1 MKNLRTLL
9 AISVLAFTSLSAQ
22 AEIISVD
29 DWWLQTDNLGGL
41 RQSTYAP
48 DFYFAVSDSNVWSP
62 TAIYEAMDGY
72 RVATTAEG
80 QAVFNSNNNSGER
93 TYYNQGGWNGFNWE
107 GKTRTSFRFSDSA
120 STGAYK
126 HLSLSDQ
133 YLVLLGHDGVTNFAG
148 MVMIRE
154 QNSTSSSTLADV
166 PAPVGIAA
174 LAFAGLMLMRR
185 RKI

>member
-9 AISVLAFTSLSAQ
+9 AASVLAFTSLSAQ

-41 RQSTYAP
+41 RQSTADP
-48 DFYFAVSDSNVWSP
+48 DFYFAVSQDNTWSK
-62 TAIYEAMDGY
+62 TATYEAMDGY

-80 QAVFNSNNNSGER
+80 QAVFNSNINSGEYV
-93 TYYNQGGWNGFNWE
+93 YYNQGGWTNYTWQ
-107 GKTRTSFRFSDSA
+107 GKDRVYFRFSDSA
-120 STGAYK
+120 STEAYK
-126 HLSLSDQ
+126 HVGLKDQ
-133 YLVLLGHDGVTNFAG
+133 YNILTHPDTGQFAG

-154 QNSTSSSTLADV
+154 QNSTFSSTLADV
-166 PAPVGIAA
+166 PAPMGIAA

-185 RKI
+185 RKA

>member
-9 AISVLAFTSLSAQ
+9 AVSVLAFTSLSAQ

-48 DFYFAVSDSNVWSP
+48 DFYFAVSQDTIWSNKA
-62 TAIYEAMDGY
+62 TYEAMDGY

-80 QAVFNSNNNSGER
+80 QAGFNSNTNSGEHV
-93 TYYNQGGWNGFNWE
+93 YFSQGGWDGYNWQ
-107 GKTRTSFRFSDSA
+107 GKDRVLFRFSDSA
-120 STGAYK
+120 STDAYK
-126 HLSLSDQ
+126 HTGRRDSYRLEYTSQVS
-133 YLVLLGHDGVTNFAG
+133 YFAG
-148 MVMIRE
+148 MVMIKD

-166 PAPVGIAA
+166 PAPMGIAA

-185 RKI
+185 RKA